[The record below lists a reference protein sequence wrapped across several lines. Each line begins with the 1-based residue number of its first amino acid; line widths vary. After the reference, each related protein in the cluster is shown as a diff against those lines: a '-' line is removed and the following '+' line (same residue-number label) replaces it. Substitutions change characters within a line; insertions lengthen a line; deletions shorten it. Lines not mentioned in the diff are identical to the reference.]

1 MFILKVIFFNK
12 IFYFHAYFLLCL
24 LLRRPIRSLER
35 SRKHSGRGSSSFVF
49 LLPSSLTGR
58 TNGSFHVQT
67 PRGQPKA
74 GIWNRFLY
82 LATCKDFPSFLR
94 ILWLN

>member
-1 MFILKVIFFNK
+1 M
-12 IFYFHAYFLLCL
+12 
-24 LLRRPIRSLER
+24 SLITP
-35 SRKHSGRGSSSFVF
+35 SHSFVREEQETQRTGLLF
-49 LLPSSLTGR
+49 LRLPTPISLTGR
-58 TNGSFHVQT
+58 TNGSYHVQT

-74 GIWNRFLY
+74 GIWNRLLY